1 MGIIRSLIGEVKA
14 AVNGAISG
22 DSSSKEAPEQ
32 YQRQPQYAA
41 PPLRAQTQ
49 PRSAAYDTGY
59 QAYGTPV
66 IPQQPH
72 MAYGLPVATQA
83 AGYAQPPPSA
93 TYVQSHA
100 PQSTY
105 VPPQPHPQ
113 YGPAADVAP
122 SAGFVNP
129 TNLPYSPDF
138 ELQRASDLL
147 AQADQEL
154 HQAYEEAKKK
164 GGLID
169 ATKTLG
175 MAAYSQVTGQE
186 GGPTYSE
193 AAKRVVHDG
202 RKPAIPLV
210 ESAYQKIQEAEAVL
224 ARDLHVDKAQIKAPK
239 ASTSVLAIVFHFGPI
254 HAIVKASH
262 KKKAIKNIE
271 EMMAELSKARAA
283 VDAALRRAQAA
294 RGHPPAVLSPAPQIL

>member
-202 RKPAIPLV
+202 RKPALTLV
-210 ESAYQKIQEAEAVL
+210 ESAYQKIQEAEVILNSDLAVNKAVIKGPKGSAAVL
-224 ARDLHVDKAQIKAPK
+224 API
-239 ASTSVLAIVFHFGPI
+239 FGFGAI
-254 HAIVKASH
+254 HAMVKAAR
-262 KKKAIKNIE
+262 KKKAIEHVK
-271 EMMAELSKARAA
+271 EMMEELRQARVA
-283 VDAALRRAQAA
+283 VDAALRRAKAGHGQAP
-294 RGHPPAVLSPAPQIL
+294 H